1 MIKENIIVKKRFIQN
16 KFCWCKYGLQ
26 ITWIY
31 SIDFSNFKVISP
43 DMALY
48 EKQEDNERQCER
60 NEADN
65 RQESFVKNYGILPLL
80 LDY

>member
-1 MIKENIIVKKRFIQN
+1 
-16 KFCWCKYGLQ
+16 
-26 ITWIY
+26 
-31 SIDFSNFKVISP
+31 
-43 DMALY
+43 MALY